1 MIKAVRKASGSEAD
15 GLDEED
21 QLHILQSIGYE
32 GRIYI
37 RFVTH
42 EDAQAFKHNM
52 DGEYLYRDDKKPLEV
67 EWAENDCTAHNSS
80 NFKDPH
86 QINLPRSFEL
96 VWIVPPGPFYNMST
110 RESANAISGF
120 LHPLKGLY
128 KSRRKRLNR
137 QALAD
142 SAAAAASSKGEQSLQ
157 LQDKAD
163 DPTIEADRAGRSG
176 SETSDRP
183 KEAAPVTG
191 APECAVIAT
200 APQGK

>member
-1 MIKAVRKASGSEAD
+1 MA
-15 GLDEED
+15 
-21 QLHILQSIGYE
+21 H
-32 GRIYI
+32 
-37 RFVTH
+37 
-42 EDAQAFKHNM
+42 
-52 DGEYLYRDDKKPLEV
+52 KK
-67 EWAENDCTAHNSS
+67 S

-86 QINLPRSFEL
+86 QINLPRPFEL

-110 RESANAISGF
+110 RESAKAIAGF

-137 QALAD
+137 QAQAD
-142 SAAAAASSKGEQSLQ
+142 SSSKGEQPPQ
-157 LQDKAD
+157 LQDKANE
-163 DPTIEADRAGRSG
+163 PTTEADRTGRSG

-191 APECAVIAT
+191 APEGVVIAT